1 MSVASSAIKSVVL
14 TTLVMLGFLL
24 LAVILWLPSEQ
35 SRDESPEQIARRD
48 AASDTGAPAS
58 QQQGAP
64 AGTAQPSPTQT
75 SEFARLAG
83 GTASALANGAQ
94 ATPPPPGRAEGDP
107 FHKPAP
113 VPAWMRASTP
123 QPSANAAQTSQPPAA
138 EYAQPSQQQYEQ
150 PAAPVAETAQ
160 RPPAKAARQDSA
172 PSPAALVEGLSALG
186 YRAHAALSGA
196 GKATTLSVTGAGL
209 TRQAGAQWLSD
220 PRTRQGLK
228 AAGVSV
234 VVLLNGQE
242 SWTFML

>member
-1 MSVASSAIKSVVL
+1 MSVASSALKSVAL

-35 SRDESPEQIARRD
+35 TREESPDEIAHRN
-48 AASDTGAPAS
+48 AASGAQP
-58 QQQGAP
+58 QQVTP
-64 AGTAQPSPTQT
+64 AGTAQPSPTQS

-94 ATPPPPGRAEGDP
+94 ATPPPGRADGDQ
-107 FHKPAP
+107 FQKPAP
-113 VPAWMRASTP
+113 VAAWMRDATP
-123 QPSANAAQTSQPPAA
+123 QPSANASQPSQSPAA
-138 EYAQPSQQQYEQ
+138 ESAQQQQYVQ
-150 PAAPVAETAQ
+150 PAAPVAEAVQ
-160 RPPAKAARQDSA
+160 RQPARSARADSA

-196 GKATTLSVTGAGL
+196 GKATTLSVTGATL

-228 AAGVSV
+228 TAGVSV
-234 VVLLNGQE
+234 VVVMNGQE

>member
-1 MSVASSAIKSVVL
+1 MSVASSALKSVAL

-35 SRDESPEQIARRD
+35 TRDESPEQIARRNATSD
-48 AASDTGAPAS
+48 AGATAT
-58 QQQGAP
+58 QQVTP

-83 GTASALANGAQ
+83 GTASTLASGTQAS
-94 ATPPPPGRAEGDP
+94 ATPSRAEADP
-107 FHKPAP
+107 FQKPAP
-113 VPAWMRASTP
+113 VAAWMRAATP
-123 QPSANAAQTSQPPAA
+123 QPSMNT
-138 EYAQPSQQQYEQ
+138 AQPSRPADDESAQPTQQYVQ
-150 PAAPVAETAQ
+150 PAAPVADVAQ
-160 RPPAKAARQDSA
+160 RQPTRSA
-172 PSPAALVEGLSALG
+172 QIVSASSPAALVSELSALG
-186 YRAHAALSGA
+186 YRVHAALSGA
-196 GKATTLSVTGAGL
+196 GKATTLSVTGATL

-234 VVLLNGQE
+234 VVVMNGQD

>member
-1 MSVASSAIKSVVL
+1 MSVASSALKSVAL

-24 LAVILWLPSEQ
+24 LAVILWLPSERT
-35 SRDESPEQIARRD
+35 RDESPDEIARRN
-48 AASDTGAPAS
+48 AASDAGA
-58 QQQGAP
+58 QQQVAP
-64 AGTAQPSPTQT
+64 AGTAQPSPTQS

-94 ATPPPPGRAEGDP
+94 ATPHPSRAEGDP
-107 FHKPAP
+107 LQKPAP
-113 VPAWMRASTP
+113 VAAWMRDAPPLPSTYGS
-123 QPSANAAQTSQPPAA
+123 QPSPPPAA
-138 EYAQPSQQQYEQ
+138 ESPQQQYVQ

-160 RPPAKAARQDSA
+160 RQPARSSPRADSA

-196 GKATTLSVTGAGL
+196 GKATTLSVTGATL

-234 VVLLNGQE
+234 VVVMNGQE